1 MQIYTNSVDS
11 DSNSN
16 TVFIFTS
23 PTCGQCKMLKPR
35 IEAVASVKD
44 RYTFYEVD
52 TTASDGMELAQ
63 KYNVNMLPTAVVM
76 STDPPVILSGA
87 GQIAS
92 GLVSS
97 LS

>member
-11 DSNSN
+11 DSKSDA
-16 TVFIFTS
+16 VFIFTS

-35 IEAVASVKD
+35 IEAAASVKD

-52 TTASDGMELAQ
+52 TTTPDGMELAQ

-76 STDPPVILSGA
+76 SIDPPVILSGA

-92 GLVSS
+92 GLVSA